1 MDIKSNHRV
10 NIILGPP
17 GTGKTTTLLNIVD
30 KALVSGVQPERIAFL
45 AFTRKAANEAMER
58 AMTRFNL
65 DEDRLPYFR
74 TMHSLAFKELGLRRD
89 EVMTTSHYR
98 KLGKAMGISFKG
110 IYDEIT
116 HLPIGDGLGDKCARV
131 DALARM
137 SMRPLEQQYD
147 LLNINDLNYHAVQQY
162 KKALKIYKQELGL
175 FDFTDMLEKYEGSLP
190 IDICIFDEAQDLS
203 SLQYRMG
210 ISLAKKAKKVYIAGD
225 DDQAIFGWAGADVT
239 KFLTLKGHKIVL
251 PRSYRIPKSVHFLAS
266 TILYRIKKRYRKNW
280 KPKLE
285 RGSVEWLS
293 NEQEAQLKGE
303 WLMLARSKYLLVRL
317 KLVARQQGRGYYL
330 FGHNSLDTDITRAI
344 ISWENLR
351 KGNKLSVT
359 EAKNLLTFLP
369 IKHKLKTKKVYG
381 VLDFGL
387 PEETL
392 KRDWMSVLKL
402 IPPDERE
409 YIRSCLRNGE
419 KLTDKPKIIISTI
432 HQVKGGEAD
441 NVLLLTDIG
450 TKSWE
455 NMHQDE
461 ELRVWY
467 VALTRTKNR
476 LFLVRPNSLKY
487 IEF

>member
-1 MDIKSNHRV
+1 MDRV

-30 KALVSGVQPERIAFL
+30 KALVEGTDPERIAFL
-45 AFTRKAANEAMER
+45 AFTRKAANEAIER
-58 AMTRFNL
+58 AIGRFGF
-65 DEDRLPYFR
+65 DVDRLPYFR

-89 EVMTTSHYR
+89 EVMTTSHYK

-110 IYDEIT
+110 IYDEVT
-116 HLPIGDGLGDKCARV
+116 HLPIGDSLGDKCARV

-137 SMRPLEQQYD
+137 SMRPLEKQYE
-147 LLNINDLNYHAVQQY
+147 LLNIDDLNYHAVKQY
-162 KKALKIYKQELGL
+162 RKALTIYKQELGL

-203 SLQYRMG
+203 SLQYKMAIRL
-210 ISLAKKAKKVYIAGD
+210 SKKAKKVYIAGD
-225 DDQAIFGWAGADVT
+225 DDQAIFGWAGADVS
-239 KFLTLKGHKIVL
+239 KFLSLKGNKIVL

-266 TILYRIKKRYRKNW
+266 SVLYRIKNRYSKDW

-285 RGSVEWLS
+285 RGSVEWLA
-293 NEQEAQLKGE
+293 NEQEAKLDGE
-303 WLMLARSKYLLVRL
+303 WLMLARSKYLLIRL
-317 KLVARQQGRGYYL
+317 KQVARQQGRGYYM
-330 FGHNSLDTDITRAI
+330 FGRNSLETDVTRAI
-344 ISWENLR
+344 LSWESLR
-351 KGNKLSVT
+351 KGNELSTT
-359 EAKNLLTFLP
+359 EAKNLLEFLP
-369 IKHKLKTKKVYG
+369 IEHKLKTKKVYSIA
-381 VLDFGL
+381 DIGL
-387 PEETL
+387 PEDAL

-432 HQVKGGEAD
+432 HQVKGGEAE
-441 NVLLLTDIG
+441 NVLLLTDVG

-455 NMHQDE
+455 NMHKDE

-467 VALTRTKNR
+467 VALTRTKNK

-487 IEF
+487 VDF